1 MFHGEV
7 IVLLIVTSCA
17 VAILCEPVL
26 PSDPNVIAVQ
36 VDPPS
41 AEISAVT
48 SVPRVVVPAP
58 FV

>member
-1 MFHGEV
+1 MLYGAV

-26 PSDPNVIAVQ
+26 PSEPRGMAVH
-36 VDPPS
+36 VLPPS
-41 AEISAVT
+41 AEISAVK
-48 SVPRVVVPAP
+48 SVPSVVDPAP